1 MKYHRLG
8 VAGAALALFVLSWTP
23 LDAQDSRQLPRPLVP
38 QQRNL
43 ATHGLAVSP
52 FFEGW
57 YANSNGTYTLSF
69 GYFNRNR
76 EEVVEA
82 PLGSDNSIEPADF
95 DGGQPTFFPP
105 RRQVG
110 VFTITLP
117 GDFAEND
124 GKVVWTITANGVTHW
139 VQGRIGVPA
148 YELHHGAMA
157 MGSLPPMLK
166 IRQDGPELWGP
177 MTTSGNPAIDPVALD
192 GEGPVGS
199 LHNPLPMAASVGA
212 PLTLTVWV
220 ADRLDPGARGIGS
233 DRVRLTPG
241 VTWYTHRG
249 PSLTAFGEEPE
260 PDEDGEATTT
270 ATFSEPGTYVLR
282 VRVDNFNPLDST
294 PGDQCCW
301 TNGYAI
307 VTVSP

>member
-1 MKYHRLG
+1 MKYRVCVRG
-8 VAGAALALFVLSWTP
+8 LALVLAVLSGTS
-23 LDAQDSRQLPRPLVP
+23 LVAQDRRQPSRQLVP

-57 YANSNGTYTLSF
+57 YPNSNGTYTLSF

-76 EEVVEA
+76 EEVVQA
-82 PLGSDNSIEPADF
+82 PIGPDNFIEPADF
-95 DGGQPTFFPP
+95 NGGQPTVFLR

-110 VFTITLP
+110 VFTVTLP
-117 GDFAEND
+117 GDFAEGD
-124 GKVVWTITANGVTHW
+124 GRVIWTITANGVTHS
-139 VQGRIGVPA
+139 VPGRIGVSA
-148 YELHHGAMA
+148 YQLSHGAMA

-166 IRQDGPELWGP
+166 LSPDGPELWGP
-177 MTTSGNPAIDPVALD
+177 MSTFGDPAEDPVALE
-192 GEGPVGS
+192 GEGPIGSVG
-199 LHNPLPMAASVGA
+199 NPLPMAASVGA

-220 ADRLDPGARGIGS
+220 ADRLDPEARGIGS
-233 DRVRLTPG
+233 DRVRVTPG
-241 VTWYTHRG
+241 VTWYTHQG
-249 PSLTAFGEEPE
+249 HSLVEFGQDPE

-301 TNGYAI
+301 TNGYSS